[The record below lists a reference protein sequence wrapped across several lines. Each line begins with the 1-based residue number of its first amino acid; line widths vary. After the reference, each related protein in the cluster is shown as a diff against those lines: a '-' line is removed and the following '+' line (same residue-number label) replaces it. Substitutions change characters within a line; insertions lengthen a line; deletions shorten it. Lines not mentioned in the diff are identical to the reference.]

1 MRSISRAL
9 VAVTA
14 IACLTGGIARAQ
26 STTSTQAK
34 TFEVI
39 AVEGNALVVRLPEG
53 TRQLTVPDDF
63 RFTVNGTAMS
73 LRELKPGMKGTASIT
88 TTTTTTPVT
97 VTEVRNGTVQ
107 TVSGSA
113 IVVRTE
119 QGFRSFSQGDLDKRG
134 VKIYKDGR
142 PVALSELHTGD
153 SLTATIVTTMPPK
166 VVTQKE
172 VQATLA
178 TAGGA
183 SAAPA
188 ASTASARSSSAAT
201 AAPSPASASSP
212 APGAAPARRLPKT
225 AGSLVEMVL
234 VGFTLL
240 GIGAALST
248 HRRVTR

>member
-1 MRSISRAL
+1 
-9 VAVTA
+9 
-14 IACLTGGIARAQ
+14 
-26 STTSTQAK
+26 
-34 TFEVI
+34 
-39 AVEGNALVVRLPEG
+39 
-53 TRQLTVPDDF
+53 
-63 RFTVNGTAMS
+63 
-73 LRELKPGMKGTASIT
+73 
-88 TTTTTTPVT
+88 